1 MTQKCFYATNKITK
15 ILVKKAR
22 NSLYKKDTVFVNIYN
37 KLEKKIF
44 QSQKHCLLEPRLLKK
59 KTLFVQRYLVLVDL
73 FKHCKLIQHTLAF
86 QQGRPLTQRFVLC
99 FVLNM
104 EFKKSKK
111 KKKRKNKT
119 INDYAKLIQS
129 TKKQYRRLAPENEL
143 LKKKKKKI
151 EDKQFTTNLINH
163 RKKKKKKT

>member
-59 KTLFVQRYLVLVDL
+59 KHYSYNV
-73 FKHCKLIQHTLAF
+73 IQF
-86 QQGRPLTQRFVLC
+86 QWTF
-99 FVLNM
+99 
-104 EFKKSKK
+104 S
-111 KKKRKNKT
+111 
-119 INDYAKLIQS
+119 S
-129 TKKQYRRLAPENEL
+129 TAS
-143 LKKKKKKI
+143 
-151 EDKQFTTNLINH
+151 
-163 RKKKKKKT
+163 